1 LNSIFYFKDSKLDD
15 LGYIANDRSEFEDSD
30 VQVCMKLKNFNYDA
44 KYHLPNM
51 GKLESIVGIQ
61 CIRPILTLAMNI

>member
-1 LNSIFYFKDSKLDD
+1 MLI
-15 LGYIANDRSEFEDSD
+15 YIANDRSEFEDSD
-30 VQVCMKLKNFNYDA
+30 GRLYEIEKLNYDA

-61 CIRPILTLAMNI
+61 GMHQTNTNFGGIFNSRCND